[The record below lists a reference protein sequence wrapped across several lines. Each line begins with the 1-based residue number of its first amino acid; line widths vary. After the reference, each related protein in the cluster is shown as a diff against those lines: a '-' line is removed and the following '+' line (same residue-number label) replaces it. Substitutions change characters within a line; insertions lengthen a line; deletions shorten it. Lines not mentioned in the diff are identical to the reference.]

1 MYLDFENFDVT
12 FCEQKF
18 SQDSYFQ
25 SVLDF
30 LKLFSENDNF
40 TSNTSGSTGI
50 PKLISIDKSKAIESA
65 RLSNEFFGIT
75 NQTKFLHCLDNK
87 YIGSKMMLIRASL
100 AQAKV
105 LVIKPSLDFF
115 TSFEDERIDF
125 ISLTPLHVQRII
137 HSRPQFFDNFKT
149 CLIGASGVSSQLEK
163 EILAIK
169 AKTTFFES
177 FAMTETLS
185 HFALR
190 NISTK
195 EKSFRLLKGFS
206 ISVNSNQC
214 LQVQHDAILPE
225 GIATNDIVNIEADG
239 TFTFVG
245 RLDNVINTGGIKIS
259 PEIIEREWGL
269 FLPFK
274 FILAG
279 ENDTILGQKL
289 IMILNDNQNLMKQEI
304 IDLLQNHAIPSR
316 LMPKAIYIANVW
328 TQTPSHKPI
337 RNEIFASRKLL
348 K

>member
-1 MYLDFENFDVT
+1 VYLDFENFDVT

-18 SQDSYFQ
+18 SQDYYFQ

-30 LKLFSENDNF
+30 LKLFSESDSF

-115 TSFEDERIDF
+115 TSCDDESIDF
-125 ISLTPLHVQRII
+125 ISLTPLHVERII
-137 HSRPQFFDNFKT
+137 HSRPQFFDNIKT

-163 EILAIK
+163 EILGIK

-190 NISTK
+190 NISAK
-195 EKSFRLLKGFS
+195 EKSFRLLNGFF
-206 ISVNSNQC
+206 ISVNSNQG
-214 LQVQHDAILPE
+214 LQVQHDLILTE
-225 GIATNDIVNIEADG
+225 GVATNDIVNIEADG
-239 TFTFVG
+239 TFTFIG

-259 PEIIEREWGL
+259 PENIEREWGL

-289 IMILNDNQNLMKQEI
+289 IMILQDNQNLMKREI
-304 IDLLQNHAIPSR
+304 IELLQKHGIPSR
-316 LMPKAIYIANVW
+316 LMPKAIYVANAW
-328 TQTPSHKPI
+328 TETPSHKPI
-337 RNEIFASRKLL
+337 RNEIFASRKVL

>member
-1 MYLDFENFDVT
+1 VYLDFENFDVT

-18 SQDSYFQ
+18 SQDYYFQ

-30 LKLFSENDNF
+30 LKLFSESDSF

-115 TSFEDERIDF
+115 TSCDDESIDF
-125 ISLTPLHVQRII
+125 ISLTPLHVERII
-137 HSRPQFFDNFKT
+137 HSRPQFFDNIKT

-163 EILAIK
+163 EILGIK

-190 NISTK
+190 NISAK
-195 EKSFRLLKGFS
+195 EKSFRLLNGFF
-206 ISVNSNQC
+206 ISVNRNQG
-214 LQVQHDAILPE
+214 LQVQHDLILPE
-225 GIATNDIVNIEADG
+225 GVATNDIVNIEADG
-239 TFTFVG
+239 TFTFIG

-259 PEIIEREWGL
+259 PENIEREWGL

-289 IMILNDNQNLMKQEI
+289 IMILQDNQNLMKREI
-304 IDLLQNHAIPSR
+304 IELLQKHGIPSR
-316 LMPKAIYIANVW
+316 LMPKAIYVANAW
-328 TQTPSHKPI
+328 TETPSHKPI
-337 RNEIFASRKLL
+337 RNEIFASRKVL